1 MTEHFD
7 KLSAPPDR
15 LFKVF
20 LCHARADSATVLAL
34 YNYLLRYGMAAWLD
48 NEELEAGQDWEYEI
62 RRAIR
67 RSDVVIVCLSQQ
79 FSKQRGYRQK
89 ELRIALDEASL
100 LPEGEIFIIPV
111 RLEECEMPESL
122 RRWQR
127 VDLFEDGGYR
137 KLIRALRKRIAEM

>member
-1 MTEHFD
+1 V
-7 KLSAPPDR
+7 R
-15 LFKVF
+15 
-20 LCHARADSATVLAL
+20 AL
-34 YNYLLRYGMAAWLD
+34 YNYLLRCGIEAWLD
-48 NEELEAGQDWEYEI
+48 DEELEAGEDWEYEI

-67 RSDVVIVCLSQQ
+67 RSDVVIVCLSRQ
-79 FSKQRGYRQK
+79 FISQRGYRQK

-127 VDLFEDGGYR
+127 VDLFKTGGYGR
-137 KLIRALRKRIAEM
+137 LRRALRNHFSSA